1 MELGESGFELV
12 ADETV
17 ELVLDSPLDAQA
29 LRFAQASLLR
39 TRDQLKPHVDAADR
53 EALDV
58 MIDEG
63 IAGGDDIVLRA
74 SRHLTVACVPG
85 R

>member
-1 MELGESGFELV
+1 M

-29 LRFAQASLLR
+29 LRFAQTTLLR
-39 TRDQLKPHVDAADR
+39 TRDQLGPHVDAADR

-63 IAGGDDIVLRA
+63 SAGGDDTVLRA
-74 SRHLTVACVPG
+74 SRHLTVAGVPG